1 MKSYYKKQKETP
13 TMKDKIK
20 ASELFVKL
28 VVNSQRS
35 MESEKQKLLKHI
47 NENHSDNDNIKCV
60 ISDFEMN
67 NEFLR
72 FSIIKT
78 TILTLIE
85 FGIAENDCD
94 IFDETITNRLI
105 KDAFQLMELNENIIN
120 NLSE

>member
-1 MKSYYKKQKETP
+1 
-13 TMKDKIK
+13 MKDKIK

-35 MESEKQKLLKHI
+35 IESEKQKLLKHI
-47 NENHSDNDNIKCV
+47 NENHSENNSDIKSV
-60 ISDFEMN
+60 MSDFEMN

-94 IFDETITNRLI
+94 IFDETITNKLI